1 MIIGLF
7 LEKMF
12 VFNSNVKRILNLL
25 IIFDVFWML
34 NIVYSYDING
44 DVLISFIIVLVLNLK
59 NFMFFI
65 YNKIM
70 VIGVKLRYV
79 SCLCENFLW

>member
-7 LEKMF
+7 LEKML

-25 IIFDVFWML
+25 IIFDVFCML

-79 SCLCENFLW
+79 SCLCENFL

>member
-1 MIIGLF
+1 
-7 LEKMF
+7 
-12 VFNSNVKRILNLL
+12 
-25 IIFDVFWML
+25 ML

-59 NFMFFI
+59 NFMLFI

-79 SCLCENFLW
+79 SCLCENFL